1 MFDSSTP
8 EPATHAASR
17 TILVTGAGSGIG
29 RAVARRM
36 LAAGW
41 NVVLAGRREQ
51 PLLETAERHPRA
63 LAVPADVTDPEAVE
77 ALFTAGIERFGRLD
91 VLFNNAGVFGPAATI
106 GELTPAQW
114 QEVCAV
120 NLSGAMYCAG
130 AAFRHMQLN
139 GGGRIINNGSISAQV
154 PRPATVAYAVTKH
167 AITGLTKSIELDGR
181 AHGITCSQI
190 DNGNAASEMMQDVG
204 ATSGALQADGSRR
217 VEPTFDLDQAAAT
230 VEFIAGAPA
239 NTSLNQVTI
248 TAAGMPFIGRG

>member
-1 MFDSSTP
+1 MGIQTTG
-8 EPATHAASR
+8 ER
-17 TILVTGAGSGIG
+17 TILVTGGGSGIG
-29 RAVARRM
+29 RAVARR
-36 LAAGW
+36 LLGAGW

-51 PLLETAERHPRA
+51 PLLDTAALHPQA
-63 LAVPADVTDPEAVE
+63 LAVPTDITDPAAVE
-77 ALFTAGIERFGRLD
+77 KLFAAGIRHFGRID
-91 VLFNNAGVFGPAATI
+91 VLFNNAGTFGPAATI

-120 NLSGAMYCAG
+120 NLTGAMYCAG
-130 AAFRHMQLN
+130 EAFRHMQRA

-190 DNGNAASEMMQDVG
+190 DIGNAASGMMDDVG
-204 ATSGALQADGSRR
+204 ATSGALQADGSHK
-217 VEPTFDLDQAAAT
+217 VEPTFDLEQAAAT
-230 VEFIAGAPA
+230 IEFIASSPA
-239 NTSLNQVTI
+239 NVSVNHVTI